1 MSRFAVRDFEY
12 RELSDFTGRLSSTL
26 LHIKKEMDGYPRSES
41 VVDEEMMF
49 YREYLADVLAT
60 IKGMIEANDP
70 ESFRHEVQKD
80 VIPTSVF
87 LSLKDKWDKDSDEKI
102 GQISRAV
109 ARLQD
114 PDFDVQIENLEIAEE
129 VLKVSSDLTT
139 EVFQRMHG
147 IG

>member
-70 ESFRHEVQKD
+70 ESFRREVQKD

-129 VLKVSSDLTT
+129 VLKISSDLTT

>member
-129 VLKVSSDLTT
+129 VLKISSDLTT